1 MRISTLLFVF
11 TAALIPT
18 SVESVSISAFQCGAN
33 EISTSLAY
41 DMVSSDCPTLLY
53 QINDCCR
60 AHDLCYDEQRGRDF
74 CDGVFCEC
82 LLSTPPYSEE
92 CDTTLWLICTTV
104 ETLGWWPYWKITVFA
119 ILSAAVL
126 LTAAAQFVSFP
137 EFKCGTNKI
146 TTAIAYRTAKATCS
160 TQLDELNP

>member
-104 ETLGWWPYWKITVFA
+104 ETLGWWPYWKVSFKQ
-119 ILSAAVL
+119 L
-126 LTAAAQFVSFP
+126 LTDETGNTGNSLNFP
-137 EFKCGTNKI
+137 CQKFNKN
-146 TTAIAYRTAKATCS
+146 RTC
-160 TQLDELNP
+160 EM